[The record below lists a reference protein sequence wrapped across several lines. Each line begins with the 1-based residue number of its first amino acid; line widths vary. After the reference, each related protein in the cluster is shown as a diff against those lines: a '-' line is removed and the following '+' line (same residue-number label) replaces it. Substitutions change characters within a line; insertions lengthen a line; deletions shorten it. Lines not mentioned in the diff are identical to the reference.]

1 MGLVVTDGRMI
12 ASLPVSGSI
21 AKLEDSV
28 STHGLMA
35 VVMKASSS
43 GTRDRAMEYT

>member
-1 MGLVVTDGRMI
+1 MDLVVTGGQTI

-21 AKLEDSV
+21 AKLEDLV

-43 GTRDRAMEYT
+43 ETRDRAMEFT